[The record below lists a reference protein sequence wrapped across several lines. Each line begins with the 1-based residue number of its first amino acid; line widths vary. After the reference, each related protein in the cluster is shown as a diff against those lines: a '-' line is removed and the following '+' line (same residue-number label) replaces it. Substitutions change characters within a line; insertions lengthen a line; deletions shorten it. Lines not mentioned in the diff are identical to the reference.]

1 MGPAVMWQLFVGIG
15 RAVIV
20 SLGGATSL
28 TVRAQVVPRTAVQHQ
43 RNENN
48 YLNGPSNLNTSC
60 CLESGAIV
68 RLAEMRILSFICQVP
83 AAELGNL

>member
-1 MGPAVMWQLFVGIG
+1 MGPAVMWQLFIGIG
-15 RAVIV
+15 LAVIA

-48 YLNGPSNLNTSC
+48 YLN
-60 CLESGAIV
+60 
-68 RLAEMRILSFICQVP
+68 
-83 AAELGNL
+83 